1 MRTDRFENS
10 AFSKKRV
17 SFSNP
22 RRFKKIILSRITMVS
37 NIVSLSFFFL
47 IQLRFCERDRWR
59 RKIFRCYPR
68 NASIGSVL
76 ERGVYS
82 IYSHD
87 YSRALYF
94 ADRATLSI
102 DFFRYGNWDSGV
114 DLTVLGYPLSFFSR
128 PGCPWTWKIT
138 VKIINQGRMTVD
150 RSPLLSFRS
159 FHETRRYRETLHN
172 ISSRV
177 VFLFSF
183 FFFSPFFSFFR
194 K

>member
-1 MRTDRFENS
+1 MR
-10 AFSKKRV
+10 KR
-17 SFSNP
+17 
-22 RRFKKIILSRITMVS
+22 
-37 NIVSLSFFFL
+37 SLA
-47 IQLRFCERDRWR
+47 EK
-59 RKIFRCYPR
+59 KIFRCYPR

-177 VFLFSF
+177 VTFFFFLFFLLFSF
-183 FFFSPFFSFFR
+183 FFFFANDRVRNLKGSCVKICLSR
-194 K
+194 GKMDRVLVDCHNVNCVNKDRGR

>member
-1 MRTDRFENS
+1 MAE
-10 AFSKKRV
+10 K
-17 SFSNP
+17 
-22 RRFKKIILSRITMVS
+22 
-37 NIVSLSFFFL
+37 
-47 IQLRFCERDRWR
+47 
-59 RKIFRCYPR
+59 KIFRCYPR

-159 FHETRRYRETLHN
+159 FHETRVARRYRETLHN

-177 VFLFSF
+177 VTF
-183 FFFSPFFSFFR
+183 FFFLFFLLFSFFSFFR